1 MGVATR
7 KGGSLYEAHHFVFGG
22 SGAYMAALLVAS
34 ALPAF
39 ADKGGIDH
47 AGACGLGK
55 FAAHRAIANPVAP
68 GASETTRIPP
78 ARTGCTGNP

>member
-1 MGVATR
+1 MRRIFLILAVAA
-7 KGGSLYEAHHFVFGG
+7 L
-22 SGAYMAALLVAS
+22 MAAMLVGS

-55 FAAHRAIANPVAP
+55 SAAHRAIANSVAP
-68 GASETTRIPP
+68 GASETALIPP
-78 ARTGCTGNP
+78 ANTGCTGNP